1 MSKTEKL
8 VLNVLLIVA
17 ALLLYIG
24 LTAPMITIEKF
35 IFISNSFSVSS
46 GVAELYKNGET
57 MLFLII
63 GIFSILLPILK
74 LLLLFVLINPMQRK
88 SQKMKRYLHLM
99 HDYGR
104 WSMLDVF
111 VVAVMVVSVKLD
123 AIAKVHVHSGLY
135 AFGIAVLLTMLVTAW
150 VVRLSYKAET
160 AGQQ

>member
-8 VLNVLLIVA
+8 TLNTLLILA
-17 ALLLYIG
+17 AILIYIG

-46 GVAELYKNGET
+46 GVAELYRNGET
-57 MLFLII
+57 LLFLII

-74 LLLLFVLINPMQRK
+74 LLLLFMLTNPLRRK
-88 SQKMKRYLHLM
+88 SEKMKRYLHLV
-99 HDYGR
+99 HEYGR

-123 AIAKVHVHSGLY
+123 AIAKVYVHSGLY
-135 AFGIAVLLTMLVTAW
+135 AFGAAVLLTMLVTAW
-150 VVRLSYKAET
+150 VVRLSYKAEPVNS
-160 AGQQ
+160 